1 MVTTTKPDNSI
12 NNRPPVFV
20 VLQLSGGNDFMS
32 TVIPYNDPH
41 YFEYRKTVGIPEDDA
56 LHIDGG
62 YAFHPSMG
70 SVKNLWDEGKVAI
83 FPGTGYASPNR
94 SHFRSMDI
102 WHTANPEALSSDGWL
117 GKTIRDLDP
126 NKENVVTGV
135 SFGSGLP
142 RAMYLSGTPAISVSE
157 LEGYGLL
164 TDLAGRQQRQAIK
177 AFTRMY
183 APEEF
188 EEADVVWD
196 HLGQTGLDALTGAD
210 MLKTAPPAYTSS
222 IEYAN
227 DALSQSLKGIAQVH
241 LSGIGTRIFYAQL
254 GGFDVH
260 GAQIQTQ
267 RTLLDNLSRSVGDFF
282 ADLRENSGSEE
293 VIMMIFSE
301 FGRRIKDNGNGTD
314 HGWGSVILM
323 AGGLLKEAQVHTDW
337 PGLKKKNL
345 YEGRDLLSTL
355 DARAVYLSAMAVCFN
370 VEPELLR
377 REVFWGDNLS
387 DLTASL
393 FKI

>member
-1 MVTTTKPDNSI
+1 MVTTAKSDKSI
-12 NNRPPVFV
+12 NTRPPVFV

-70 SVKNLWDEGKVAI
+70 PIKNLWDEGKVAI
-83 FPGTGYASPNR
+83 FPGTGYPSPNR

-196 HLGQTGLDALTGAD
+196 HLGQTGIDALTGAD

-241 LSGIGTRIFYAQL
+241 LSGIGTRVFYAQL

-260 GAQIQTQ
+260 GAQIQTHQ
-267 RTLLDNLSRSVGDFF
+267 TLLANVSRSVGDFF
-282 ADLRENSGSEE
+282 DDLRENDGSQE

-314 HGWGSVILM
+314 HGSGGGTMLIGDRVKGGFYDPYPSLAPEDQLDGDMHFSHDFRSIYSTVLEQWLDLNPNPIVNGSFDQFENVF
-323 AGGLLKEAQVHTDW
+323 
-337 PGLKKKNL
+337 NL
-345 YEGRDLLSTL
+345 
-355 DARAVYLSAMAVCFN
+355 
-370 VEPELLR
+370 
-377 REVFWGDNLS
+377 
-387 DLTASL
+387 
-393 FKI
+393 

>member
-1 MVTTTKPDNSI
+1 MVTTAKSDKSI
-12 NNRPPVFV
+12 KTRPPVFV

-70 SVKNLWDEGKVAI
+70 PIKNLWDEGKVAI
-83 FPGTGYASPNR
+83 FPGTGYPSPNR

-164 TDLAGRQQRQAIK
+164 TDLAGKQQRQAIK

-196 HLGQTGLDALTGAD
+196 HLGQTGIDALTGAD

-241 LSGIGTRIFYAQL
+241 LSGIGTRVFYAQL

-267 RTLLDNLSRSVGDFF
+267 QTLLANVSRSVGDFF
-282 ADLRENSGSEE
+282 DDLRENDGSQE

-314 HGWGSVILM
+314 HGS
-323 AGGLLKEAQVHTDW
+323 GGGTMLIGDRVKGGFYDPYPSLAPEDQLDGDMHFSHDFRSIYSTVLEQW
-337 PGLKKKNL
+337 LGLNPVPIVNGAFDQFENVFNL
-345 YEGRDLLSTL
+345 
-355 DARAVYLSAMAVCFN
+355 
-370 VEPELLR
+370 
-377 REVFWGDNLS
+377 
-387 DLTASL
+387 
-393 FKI
+393 

>member
-1 MVTTTKPDNSI
+1 MVTTAKSDKSI
-12 NNRPPVFV
+12 NTRPPVFV

-70 SVKNLWDEGKVAI
+70 PIKNLWDEGKVAI
-83 FPGTGYASPNR
+83 FPGTGYPSPNR

-142 RAMYLSGTPAISVSE
+142 RAMYLSGTPAISGSE

-196 HLGQTGLDALTGAD
+196 HLGQTGIDALTGAD

-241 LSGIGTRIFYAQL
+241 LSGIGTRVFYAQL

-267 RTLLDNLSRSVGDFF
+267 QTLLANVSRSVGDFF
-282 ADLRENSGSEE
+282 DDLRENDGSQE

-314 HGWGSVILM
+314 HGSGGGTMLIGDRVKGGFYDPYPSLAPEDQLDGDMHFSHDFRSIYSTVLEQWLDLNPNPIVNGSFDQFENVF
-323 AGGLLKEAQVHTDW
+323 
-337 PGLKKKNL
+337 NL
-345 YEGRDLLSTL
+345 
-355 DARAVYLSAMAVCFN
+355 
-370 VEPELLR
+370 
-377 REVFWGDNLS
+377 
-387 DLTASL
+387 
-393 FKI
+393 

>member
-1 MVTTTKPDNSI
+1 MVSKTKSAKET

-70 SVKNLWDEGKVAI
+70 SIKNLWDEGKVAI
-83 FPGTGYASPNR
+83 FPGTGYPSPNR

-126 NKENVVTGV
+126 QKENVVTGV

-196 HLGQTGLDALTGAD
+196 HLGQTGIDALTGAD

-222 IEYAN
+222 VEYAN

-241 LSGIGTRIFYAQL
+241 LSGIGTRMFYAQL

-267 RTLLDNLSRSVGDFF
+267 QTLLQNVSRSVGDFF
-282 ADLRENSGSEE
+282 DDLRENDGSQE

-314 HGWGSVILM
+314 HGS
-323 AGGLLKEAQVHTDW
+323 GGGTLLIGDRVKGGFYDPYPSLAPEDQLDGDMHFSHDFRSIYSTVLEQW
-337 PGLKKKNL
+337 LGLNPVPIVNGAFDQFENVFNL
-345 YEGRDLLSTL
+345 
-355 DARAVYLSAMAVCFN
+355 
-370 VEPELLR
+370 
-377 REVFWGDNLS
+377 
-387 DLTASL
+387 
-393 FKI
+393 

>member
-1 MVTTTKPDNSI
+1 MVTTAKSDKSI
-12 NNRPPVFV
+12 KTRPPVFV

-70 SVKNLWDEGKVAI
+70 PIKNLWDEGKVAI
-83 FPGTGYASPNR
+83 FPGTGYPSPNR

-164 TDLAGRQQRQAIK
+164 TDLAGKQQRQAIK

-196 HLGQTGLDALTGAD
+196 HLGQTGIDALTGAD

-241 LSGIGTRIFYAQL
+241 LSGIGTRVFYAQL

-267 RTLLDNLSRSVGDFF
+267 QTLLANVSRSVGDFF
-282 ADLRENSGSEE
+282 DDLRENDGSQE

-314 HGWGSVILM
+314 HGSGGGTMLIGDRVKGGFYDPYPSLAPEDQLDGDMHFSHDFRSIYSTVLEQWLDLNPNPIVNGSFDQFENVF
-323 AGGLLKEAQVHTDW
+323 
-337 PGLKKKNL
+337 NL
-345 YEGRDLLSTL
+345 
-355 DARAVYLSAMAVCFN
+355 
-370 VEPELLR
+370 
-377 REVFWGDNLS
+377 
-387 DLTASL
+387 
-393 FKI
+393 

>member
-1 MVTTTKPDNSI
+1 MVSKTKSAKET

-70 SVKNLWDEGKVAI
+70 SIKNLWDEGKVAI
-83 FPGTGYASPNR
+83 FPGTGYPSPNR

-126 NKENVVTGV
+126 QKENVVTGV

-196 HLGQTGLDALTGAD
+196 HLGQTGIDALTGAD

-222 IEYAN
+222 VEYAN

-267 RTLLDNLSRSVGDFF
+267 QTLLQNVSRSVGDFF
-282 ADLRENSGSEE
+282 DDLRENDGSQE

-314 HGWGSVILM
+314 HGS
-323 AGGLLKEAQVHTDW
+323 GGGTLLIGDRVKGGFYDPYPSLAPEDQLDGDMHFSHDFRSIYSTVLEQW
-337 PGLKKKNL
+337 LGLNPVPIVNGAFDQFENVLNL
-345 YEGRDLLSTL
+345 
-355 DARAVYLSAMAVCFN
+355 
-370 VEPELLR
+370 
-377 REVFWGDNLS
+377 
-387 DLTASL
+387 
-393 FKI
+393 

>member
-1 MVTTTKPDNSI
+1 MVSKTKSAKET
-12 NNRPPVFV
+12 NNQPPVFV

-70 SVKNLWDEGKVAI
+70 PIKNLWDEGKVAI
-83 FPGTGYASPNR
+83 FPGTGYPSPNR

-196 HLGQTGLDALTGAD
+196 HLGQTGIDALTGAD

-241 LSGIGTRIFYAQL
+241 LSGIGTRVFYAQL

-267 RTLLDNLSRSVGDFF
+267 QTLLANVSRSVGDFF
-282 ADLRENSGSEE
+282 DDLRENDGSQE

-314 HGWGSVILM
+314 HGSGGGTMLIGDRVKGGFYDPYPSLAPEDQLDGDMHFSHDFRSIYSTVLEQWLDLNPNPIVNGSFDQFENVF
-323 AGGLLKEAQVHTDW
+323 
-337 PGLKKKNL
+337 NL
-345 YEGRDLLSTL
+345 
-355 DARAVYLSAMAVCFN
+355 
-370 VEPELLR
+370 
-377 REVFWGDNLS
+377 
-387 DLTASL
+387 
-393 FKI
+393 

>member
-314 HGWGSVILM
+314 HGS
-323 AGGLLKEAQVHTDW
+323 GGGTFLIGDRVKGGFYDPYPSLAPEDQLDGDMHFSHDFRSIYSTVLEQW
-337 PGLKKKNL
+337 L
-345 YEGRDLLSTL
+345 DLNPNPIVNGTF
-355 DARAVYLSAMAVCFN
+355 DQFENVFN
-370 VEPELLR
+370 
-377 REVFWGDNLS
+377 
-387 DLTASL
+387 
-393 FKI
+393 I

>member
-1 MVTTTKPDNSI
+1 MVSKTKSAKET

-70 SVKNLWDEGKVAI
+70 SIKNLWDEGKVAI
-83 FPGTGYASPNR
+83 FPGTGYPSPNR

-102 WHTANPEALSSDGWL
+102 WHPANPEALSSDGWL

-126 NKENVVTGV
+126 QKENVVTGV

-196 HLGQTGLDALTGAD
+196 HLGQTGIDALTGAD

-222 IEYAN
+222 VEYAN

-267 RTLLDNLSRSVGDFF
+267 QTLLQNVSRSVGDFF
-282 ADLRENSGSEE
+282 DDLRENDGSQE

-314 HGWGSVILM
+314 HGS
-323 AGGLLKEAQVHTDW
+323 GGGTLLIGDRVKGGFYDPYPSLAPEDQLDGDMHFSHDFRSIYSTVLEQW
-337 PGLKKKNL
+337 LGLNPVPIVNGAFDQFENVFNL
-345 YEGRDLLSTL
+345 
-355 DARAVYLSAMAVCFN
+355 
-370 VEPELLR
+370 
-377 REVFWGDNLS
+377 
-387 DLTASL
+387 
-393 FKI
+393 

>member
-1 MVTTTKPDNSI
+1 MVSKTKSAKET

-70 SVKNLWDEGKVAI
+70 SIKNLWDEGKVAI
-83 FPGTGYASPNR
+83 FPGTGYPSPNR

-126 NKENVVTGV
+126 QKENVVTGV

-196 HLGQTGLDALTGAD
+196 HLGQTGIDALTGAD

-222 IEYAN
+222 VEYAN

-267 RTLLDNLSRSVGDFF
+267 QTLLQNVSRSVGDFF
-282 ADLRENSGSEE
+282 DDLRENDGSQE

-314 HGWGSVILM
+314 HGS
-323 AGGLLKEAQVHTDW
+323 GGGTLLIGDRVKGGFYDPYPSLAPEDQLDGDMHFSHDFRSIYSTVLEQW
-337 PGLKKKNL
+337 LGLNPVPIVNGAFDQFENVFNL
-345 YEGRDLLSTL
+345 
-355 DARAVYLSAMAVCFN
+355 
-370 VEPELLR
+370 
-377 REVFWGDNLS
+377 
-387 DLTASL
+387 
-393 FKI
+393 

>member
-1 MVTTTKPDNSI
+1 MVTTAKSDKSI
-12 NNRPPVFV
+12 KTRPPVFV

-70 SVKNLWDEGKVAI
+70 PIKNLWDEGKVAI
-83 FPGTGYASPNR
+83 FPGTGYPSPNR

-164 TDLAGRQQRQAIK
+164 TDLAGKQQRQAIK

-196 HLGQTGLDALTGAD
+196 HLGQTGIDALTGAD

-241 LSGIGTRIFYAQL
+241 LSGIGTRVFYAQL

-267 RTLLDNLSRSVGDFF
+267 QTLLANVSRSVGDFF
-282 ADLRENSGSEE
+282 DDLRENDGSQE

-314 HGWGSVILM
+314 HGSGGGTILIGDRVKGGFYDPYPSLAPEDQLDGDMHFSHDFRSIYSTVLEQWLDLNPNPIVNGSFDQFENVF
-323 AGGLLKEAQVHTDW
+323 
-337 PGLKKKNL
+337 NL
-345 YEGRDLLSTL
+345 
-355 DARAVYLSAMAVCFN
+355 
-370 VEPELLR
+370 
-377 REVFWGDNLS
+377 
-387 DLTASL
+387 
-393 FKI
+393 

>member
-282 ADLRENSGSEE
+282 DDLRENSGSEE

-314 HGWGSVILM
+314 HGS
-323 AGGLLKEAQVHTDW
+323 GGGTFLIGDRVKGGFYDPYPSLAPEDQLDGDMHFSHDFRSIYSTVLEQW
-337 PGLKKKNL
+337 L
-345 YEGRDLLSTL
+345 DLNPNPIVNGTF
-355 DARAVYLSAMAVCFN
+355 DQFENVFN
-370 VEPELLR
+370 
-377 REVFWGDNLS
+377 
-387 DLTASL
+387 
-393 FKI
+393 I

>member
-1 MVTTTKPDNSI
+1 MVSKTKSAKET

-70 SVKNLWDEGKVAI
+70 SIKNLWDEGKVAI
-83 FPGTGYASPNR
+83 FPGTGYPSPNR

-126 NKENVVTGV
+126 QKENVVTGV

-196 HLGQTGLDALTGAD
+196 HLGQTGIDALTGAD

-222 IEYAN
+222 VEYAN

-241 LSGIGTRIFYAQL
+241 LSGLGTRIFYAQL

-267 RTLLDNLSRSVGDFF
+267 QTLLQNVSRSVGDFF
-282 ADLRENSGSEE
+282 DDLRENDGSQE

-314 HGWGSVILM
+314 HGS
-323 AGGLLKEAQVHTDW
+323 GGGTLLIGDRVKGGFYDPYPSLAPEDQLDGDMHFSHDFRSIYSTVLEQW
-337 PGLKKKNL
+337 LGLNPVPIVNGAFDQFENVFNL
-345 YEGRDLLSTL
+345 
-355 DARAVYLSAMAVCFN
+355 
-370 VEPELLR
+370 
-377 REVFWGDNLS
+377 
-387 DLTASL
+387 
-393 FKI
+393 

>member
-102 WHTANPEALSSDGWL
+102 WHTANPEALSSEGWL

-126 NKENVVTGV
+126 YKENVVTGV

-282 ADLRENSGSEE
+282 DDLRENSGSEE

-314 HGWGSVILM
+314 HGS
-323 AGGLLKEAQVHTDW
+323 GGGTFLIGDRVKGGFYDPYPSLAPEDQLDGDMHFSHDFRSIYSTVLEQW
-337 PGLKKKNL
+337 L
-345 YEGRDLLSTL
+345 DLNPNPIVNGTF
-355 DARAVYLSAMAVCFN
+355 DQFENVFN
-370 VEPELLR
+370 
-377 REVFWGDNLS
+377 
-387 DLTASL
+387 
-393 FKI
+393 I

>member
-1 MVTTTKPDNSI
+1 MVTTAKSDKSI
-12 NNRPPVFV
+12 KTRPPVFV

-70 SVKNLWDEGKVAI
+70 PIKNLWDEGKVAI
-83 FPGTGYASPNR
+83 FPGTGYPSPNR

-164 TDLAGRQQRQAIK
+164 TDLAGKQQRQAIK

-196 HLGQTGLDALTGAD
+196 HLGQTGIDALTGAD

-241 LSGIGTRIFYAQL
+241 LSGIGTRVFYAQL

-267 RTLLDNLSRSVGDFF
+267 QTLLANVSRSVGDFF
-282 ADLRENSGSEE
+282 DDLRENDGSQE

-314 HGWGSVILM
+314 HGS
-323 AGGLLKEAQVHTDW
+323 GGGTMLIGDRVKGGFYDPYPSLAPEDQLDGDMHFSHDFRSI
-337 PGLKKKNL
+337 
-345 YEGRDLLSTL
+345 YSTVL
-355 DARAVYLSAMAVCFN
+355 
-370 VEPELLR
+370 EP
-377 REVFWGDNLS
+377 VS
-387 DLTASL
+387 YTHLTLPTKA
-393 FKI
+393 

>member
-1 MVTTTKPDNSI
+1 MVSKTKSAKET

-70 SVKNLWDEGKVAI
+70 SIKNLWDEGKVAI
-83 FPGTGYASPNR
+83 FPGTGYPSPNR

-126 NKENVVTGV
+126 QKENVVTGV

-196 HLGQTGLDALTGAD
+196 HLGQTGIDALTGAD

-222 IEYAN
+222 VEYAN

-267 RTLLDNLSRSVGDFF
+267 QTLLQNVSRSGGDFF
-282 ADLRENSGSEE
+282 DDLRENDGSQE

-314 HGWGSVILM
+314 HGS
-323 AGGLLKEAQVHTDW
+323 GGGTLLIGDRVKGGFYDPYPSLAPEDQLDGDMHFSHDFRSIYSTVLEQW
-337 PGLKKKNL
+337 LGLNPVPIVNGAFDQFENVFNL
-345 YEGRDLLSTL
+345 
-355 DARAVYLSAMAVCFN
+355 
-370 VEPELLR
+370 
-377 REVFWGDNLS
+377 
-387 DLTASL
+387 
-393 FKI
+393 

>member
-1 MVTTTKPDNSI
+1 MVTTAKSDKSI
-12 NNRPPVFV
+12 NTRPPVFV

-70 SVKNLWDEGKVAI
+70 PIKNLWDEGKVAI
-83 FPGTGYASPNR
+83 FPGTGYPSPNR

-196 HLGQTGLDALTGAD
+196 HLGQTGIDALTGAD

-241 LSGIGTRIFYAQL
+241 LSGIGTRVFYAQL

-267 RTLLDNLSRSVGDFF
+267 QTLLANVSRSVGDFF
-282 ADLRENSGSEE
+282 DDLRENDGSQE

-314 HGWGSVILM
+314 HGSGGGTMLIGDRIKGGFYDPYPSLAPEDQLDGDMHFSHDFRSIYSTVLEQWLGLNPNPIVNGSFDQFENVF
-323 AGGLLKEAQVHTDW
+323 
-337 PGLKKKNL
+337 NL
-345 YEGRDLLSTL
+345 
-355 DARAVYLSAMAVCFN
+355 
-370 VEPELLR
+370 
-377 REVFWGDNLS
+377 
-387 DLTASL
+387 
-393 FKI
+393 

>member
-1 MVTTTKPDNSI
+1 MVTTAKSDKSI
-12 NNRPPVFV
+12 NTRPPVFV

-70 SVKNLWDEGKVAI
+70 PIKNLWDEGKVAI
-83 FPGTGYASPNR
+83 FPGTGYPSPNR

-196 HLGQTGLDALTGAD
+196 HLGQTGIDALTGAD

-241 LSGIGTRIFYAQL
+241 LSGIGTRVFYAQL

-267 RTLLDNLSRSVGDFF
+267 QTLLANVSRSVGDFF
-282 ADLRENSGSEE
+282 DDLRENDGSQE

-314 HGWGSVILM
+314 HGSGGGTMLIGDRVKGGFYDPYPSLAPEDQLDGDMHFSHDFRSIYSTVLEQWLGLNPNPIVNGSFDQFENVF
-323 AGGLLKEAQVHTDW
+323 
-337 PGLKKKNL
+337 NL
-345 YEGRDLLSTL
+345 
-355 DARAVYLSAMAVCFN
+355 
-370 VEPELLR
+370 
-377 REVFWGDNLS
+377 
-387 DLTASL
+387 
-393 FKI
+393 

>member
-1 MVTTTKPDNSI
+1 MVSKTKSAKET

-41 YFEYRKTVGIPEDDA
+41 YFEYRKTVGIPVDDA

-70 SVKNLWDEGKVAI
+70 SIKNLWDEGKVAI
-83 FPGTGYASPNR
+83 FPGTGYPSPNR

-126 NKENVVTGV
+126 QKENVVTGV

-196 HLGQTGLDALTGAD
+196 HLGQTGIDALTGAD

-222 IEYAN
+222 VEYAN

-267 RTLLDNLSRSVGDFF
+267 QTLLQNVSRSVGDFF
-282 ADLRENSGSEE
+282 DDLRENDGSQE

-314 HGWGSVILM
+314 HGS
-323 AGGLLKEAQVHTDW
+323 GGGTLLIGDRVKGGFYDPYPSLAPEDQLDGDMHFSHDFRSIYSTVLEQW
-337 PGLKKKNL
+337 LGLNPVPIVNGAFDQFENVFNL
-345 YEGRDLLSTL
+345 
-355 DARAVYLSAMAVCFN
+355 
-370 VEPELLR
+370 
-377 REVFWGDNLS
+377 
-387 DLTASL
+387 
-393 FKI
+393 

>member
-1 MVTTTKPDNSI
+1 MVTTAKSDKSI
-12 NNRPPVFV
+12 KTRPPVFV

-70 SVKNLWDEGKVAI
+70 PIKNLWDEGKVAI
-83 FPGTGYASPNR
+83 FPGTGYPSPNR

-164 TDLAGRQQRQAIK
+164 TDLAGKQQRQAIK

-196 HLGQTGLDALTGAD
+196 HLGQTGIDALTGAD

-241 LSGIGTRIFYAQL
+241 LSGIGTRVFYAQL

-267 RTLLDNLSRSVGDFF
+267 QTLLANVSRSVGDFF
-282 ADLRENSGSEE
+282 DDLRENDGSQE

-314 HGWGSVILM
+314 HGSGGGTMLIGDRVKGGFYDPYPSLAPEDQLDGDMHFSHDFRSIYSTVLEQWLGLNPNPIVNGSFDQFENVF
-323 AGGLLKEAQVHTDW
+323 
-337 PGLKKKNL
+337 NL
-345 YEGRDLLSTL
+345 
-355 DARAVYLSAMAVCFN
+355 
-370 VEPELLR
+370 
-377 REVFWGDNLS
+377 
-387 DLTASL
+387 
-393 FKI
+393 

>member
-1 MVTTTKPDNSI
+1 MVTTAKSDKSI
-12 NNRPPVFV
+12 NTRPPVFV

-70 SVKNLWDEGKVAI
+70 PIKNLWDEGKVAI
-83 FPGTGYASPNR
+83 FPGTGYPSPNR

-196 HLGQTGLDALTGAD
+196 HLGQTGIDALTGAD
-210 MLKTAPPAYTSS
+210 MLKTAHPAYTSS

-241 LSGIGTRIFYAQL
+241 LSGIGTRVFYAQL

-267 RTLLDNLSRSVGDFF
+267 QTLLANVSRSVGDFF
-282 ADLRENSGSEE
+282 DDLRENDGSQE

-314 HGWGSVILM
+314 HGSGGGTMLIGDRVKGGFYDPYPSLAPEDQLDGDMHFSHDFRSIYSTVLEQWLDLNPNPIVNGSFDQFENVF
-323 AGGLLKEAQVHTDW
+323 
-337 PGLKKKNL
+337 NL
-345 YEGRDLLSTL
+345 
-355 DARAVYLSAMAVCFN
+355 
-370 VEPELLR
+370 
-377 REVFWGDNLS
+377 
-387 DLTASL
+387 
-393 FKI
+393 

>member
-1 MVTTTKPDNSI
+1 MVTTAKSDKSFNT
-12 NNRPPVFV
+12 RPPVFV

-70 SVKNLWDEGKVAI
+70 PIKNLWDEGKVAI
-83 FPGTGYASPNR
+83 FPGTGYPSPNR

-196 HLGQTGLDALTGAD
+196 HLGQTGIDALTGAD

-241 LSGIGTRIFYAQL
+241 LSGIGTRVFYAQL

-267 RTLLDNLSRSVGDFF
+267 QTLLANVSRSVGDFF
-282 ADLRENSGSEE
+282 DDLRENDGSQE

-314 HGWGSVILM
+314 HGSGGGTMLIGDRVKGGFYDPYPSLAPEDQLDGDMHFSHDFRSIYSTVLEQWLDLNPNPIVNGSFDQFENVF
-323 AGGLLKEAQVHTDW
+323 
-337 PGLKKKNL
+337 NL
-345 YEGRDLLSTL
+345 
-355 DARAVYLSAMAVCFN
+355 
-370 VEPELLR
+370 
-377 REVFWGDNLS
+377 
-387 DLTASL
+387 
-393 FKI
+393 

>member
-1 MVTTTKPDNSI
+1 MVTTAKSDKSI
-12 NNRPPVFV
+12 NTRPPVFV

-70 SVKNLWDEGKVAI
+70 PIKNLWDEGKVAI
-83 FPGTGYASPNR
+83 FPGTGYPSPNR

-196 HLGQTGLDALTGAD
+196 HLGQTGIDALTGAD

-241 LSGIGTRIFYAQL
+241 LSGIGTRVFYAQL

-267 RTLLDNLSRSVGDFF
+267 QTLLANVSRSVGDFF
-282 ADLRENSGSEE
+282 DDRRENDGSQE

-314 HGWGSVILM
+314 HGSGGGTMLIGDRVKGGFYDPYPSLAPEDQLDGDMHFSHDFRSIYSTVLEQWLDLNPNPIVNGSFDQFENVF
-323 AGGLLKEAQVHTDW
+323 
-337 PGLKKKNL
+337 NL
-345 YEGRDLLSTL
+345 
-355 DARAVYLSAMAVCFN
+355 
-370 VEPELLR
+370 
-377 REVFWGDNLS
+377 
-387 DLTASL
+387 
-393 FKI
+393 

>member
-1 MVTTTKPDNSI
+1 MVTTAKSDKSI
-12 NNRPPVFV
+12 NTRPPVFV

-41 YFEYRKTVGIPEDDA
+41 YFEYRKTVGISEDDA

-70 SVKNLWDEGKVAI
+70 PIKNLWDEGKVAI
-83 FPGTGYASPNR
+83 FPGTGYPSPNR

-196 HLGQTGLDALTGAD
+196 HLGQTGIDALTGAD

-241 LSGIGTRIFYAQL
+241 LSGIGTRVFYAQL

-267 RTLLDNLSRSVGDFF
+267 QTLLANVSRSVGDFF
-282 ADLRENSGSEE
+282 DDLRENDGSQE

-314 HGWGSVILM
+314 HGSGGGTMLIGDRVKGGFYDPYPSLAPEDQLDGDMHFSHDFRSIYSTVLEQWLGLNPNPIVNGSFDQFENVF
-323 AGGLLKEAQVHTDW
+323 
-337 PGLKKKNL
+337 NL
-345 YEGRDLLSTL
+345 
-355 DARAVYLSAMAVCFN
+355 
-370 VEPELLR
+370 
-377 REVFWGDNLS
+377 
-387 DLTASL
+387 
-393 FKI
+393 

>member
-1 MVTTTKPDNSI
+1 MVSKTKSAKET

-70 SVKNLWDEGKVAI
+70 SIKNLWDEGKVAI
-83 FPGTGYASPNR
+83 FPGTGYPSPNR

-126 NKENVVTGV
+126 QKENVVTGV

-196 HLGQTGLDALTGAD
+196 HLGQTGIAALTGAD

-222 IEYAN
+222 VEYAN

-267 RTLLDNLSRSVGDFF
+267 QTLLQNVSRSVGDFF
-282 ADLRENSGSEE
+282 DDLRENDGSQE

-314 HGWGSVILM
+314 HGS
-323 AGGLLKEAQVHTDW
+323 GGGTLLIGDRVKGGFYDPYPSLAPEDQLDGDMHFSHDFRSIYSTVLEQW
-337 PGLKKKNL
+337 LGLNPVPIVNGAFDQFENVFNL
-345 YEGRDLLSTL
+345 
-355 DARAVYLSAMAVCFN
+355 
-370 VEPELLR
+370 
-377 REVFWGDNLS
+377 
-387 DLTASL
+387 
-393 FKI
+393 

>member
-1 MVTTTKPDNSI
+1 MVSKTKSAKET

-70 SVKNLWDEGKVAI
+70 SIKNLWDEGKVAI
-83 FPGTGYASPNR
+83 FPGTGYPSPNR

-126 NKENVVTGV
+126 QKENVVTGV

-142 RAMYLSGTPAISVSE
+142 RAMYLPGTPAISVSE

-196 HLGQTGLDALTGAD
+196 HLGQTGIDALTGAD

-222 IEYAN
+222 VEYAN

-267 RTLLDNLSRSVGDFF
+267 QTLLQNVSRSVGDFF
-282 ADLRENSGSEE
+282 DDLRENDGSQE

-314 HGWGSVILM
+314 HGS
-323 AGGLLKEAQVHTDW
+323 GGGTLLIGDRVKGGFYDPYPSLAPEDQLDGDMHFSHDFRSIYSTVLEQW
-337 PGLKKKNL
+337 LGLNPVPIVNGAFDQFENVFNL
-345 YEGRDLLSTL
+345 
-355 DARAVYLSAMAVCFN
+355 
-370 VEPELLR
+370 
-377 REVFWGDNLS
+377 
-387 DLTASL
+387 
-393 FKI
+393 

>member
-1 MVTTTKPDNSI
+1 MVTTAKSDKSI
-12 NNRPPVFV
+12 KTRPPVFV

-62 YAFHPSMG
+62 YAFHQSMG
-70 SVKNLWDEGKVAI
+70 PIKNLWDEGKVAI
-83 FPGTGYASPNR
+83 FPGTGYPSPNR

-164 TDLAGRQQRQAIK
+164 TDLAGKQQRQAIK

-196 HLGQTGLDALTGAD
+196 HLGQTGIDALTGAD

-241 LSGIGTRIFYAQL
+241 LSGIGTRVFYAQL

-267 RTLLDNLSRSVGDFF
+267 QTLLANVSRSVGDFF
-282 ADLRENSGSEE
+282 DDLRENDGSQE

-314 HGWGSVILM
+314 HGSGGGTMLIGDRVKGGFYDPYPSLAPEDQLDGDMHFSHDFRSIYSTVLEQWLDLNPNPIVNGSFDQFENVF
-323 AGGLLKEAQVHTDW
+323 
-337 PGLKKKNL
+337 NL
-345 YEGRDLLSTL
+345 
-355 DARAVYLSAMAVCFN
+355 
-370 VEPELLR
+370 
-377 REVFWGDNLS
+377 
-387 DLTASL
+387 
-393 FKI
+393 

>member
-1 MVTTTKPDNSI
+1 MVTTAKSDKSI
-12 NNRPPVFV
+12 KTRPPVFV

-70 SVKNLWDEGKVAI
+70 PIKNLWDEGKVAI
-83 FPGTGYASPNR
+83 FPGTGYPSPNR

-196 HLGQTGLDALTGAD
+196 HLGQTGIDALTGAD

-241 LSGIGTRIFYAQL
+241 LSGIGTRVFYAQL

-267 RTLLDNLSRSVGDFF
+267 QTLLANVSRSVGDFF
-282 ADLRENSGSEE
+282 DDLRENDGSQE

-314 HGWGSVILM
+314 HGSGGGTLLIGDRVKGGFYDPYPSLAPEDQLDGDMHFSHDFRSIYSTVLEQWLDLNPNPIVNGSFDQFENVF
-323 AGGLLKEAQVHTDW
+323 
-337 PGLKKKNL
+337 NL
-345 YEGRDLLSTL
+345 
-355 DARAVYLSAMAVCFN
+355 
-370 VEPELLR
+370 
-377 REVFWGDNLS
+377 
-387 DLTASL
+387 
-393 FKI
+393 

>member
-1 MVTTTKPDNSI
+1 MVTTAKSDKSI
-12 NNRPPVFV
+12 NTRPPVFV

-70 SVKNLWDEGKVAI
+70 PIKNLWDEGKVAI
-83 FPGTGYASPNR
+83 FPGTGYPSPNR

-196 HLGQTGLDALTGAD
+196 HLGQTGIDALTGAD

-241 LSGIGTRIFYAQL
+241 LSGIGTRVFYAQL

-267 RTLLDNLSRSVGDFF
+267 KTLLANVSRSVGDFF
-282 ADLRENSGSEE
+282 DDLRENDGSQE

-314 HGWGSVILM
+314 HGS
-323 AGGLLKEAQVHTDW
+323 GGGTFLIGDRVKGGFYDPYPSLAPEDQLDGDMHFSHDFRSIYSTVLEQW
-337 PGLKKKNL
+337 L
-345 YEGRDLLSTL
+345 DLNPNPIVNGTF
-355 DARAVYLSAMAVCFN
+355 DQFENVFN
-370 VEPELLR
+370 
-377 REVFWGDNLS
+377 
-387 DLTASL
+387 
-393 FKI
+393 I

>member
-267 RTLLDNLSRSVGDFF
+267 RTLLENVSRSVGDFF
-282 ADLRENSGSEE
+282 DDLRENSGSKE

-314 HGWGSVILM
+314 HGS
-323 AGGLLKEAQVHTDW
+323 GGGTLLIGDRVKGGFYDPYPSLAPEDQLDGDMHFSHDFRSIYSTVLEQW
-337 PGLKKKNL
+337 L
-345 YEGRDLLSTL
+345 DLNPNPIVNGTF
-355 DARAVYLSAMAVCFN
+355 DQFEN
-370 VEPELLR
+370 V
-377 REVFWGDNLS
+377 FS
-387 DLTASL
+387 
-393 FKI
+393 I

>member
-1 MVTTTKPDNSI
+1 MVSKTKSAKET

-20 VLQLSGGNDFMS
+20 VLQLSGGNDFLS

-70 SVKNLWDEGKVAI
+70 SIKNLWDEGKVAI
-83 FPGTGYASPNR
+83 FPGTGYPSPNR

-126 NKENVVTGV
+126 QKENVVTGV

-196 HLGQTGLDALTGAD
+196 HLGQTGIDALTGAD

-222 IEYAN
+222 VEYAN

-267 RTLLDNLSRSVGDFF
+267 QTLLQNVSRSVGDFF
-282 ADLRENSGSEE
+282 DDLRENDGSQE

-314 HGWGSVILM
+314 HGS
-323 AGGLLKEAQVHTDW
+323 GGGTLLIGDRVKGGFYDPYPSLAPEDQLDGDMHFSHDFRSIYSTVLEQW
-337 PGLKKKNL
+337 LGLNPVPIVNGAFDQFENVFNL
-345 YEGRDLLSTL
+345 
-355 DARAVYLSAMAVCFN
+355 
-370 VEPELLR
+370 
-377 REVFWGDNLS
+377 
-387 DLTASL
+387 
-393 FKI
+393 

>member
-1 MVTTTKPDNSI
+1 MVSKTKSAKET

-70 SVKNLWDEGKVAI
+70 SIKNLWDEGKVAI
-83 FPGTGYASPNR
+83 FPGTGYPSPNR

-126 NKENVVTGV
+126 QKENVVTGV

-188 EEADVVWD
+188 EEAAVVWD
-196 HLGQTGLDALTGAD
+196 HLGQTGIDALTGAD

-222 IEYAN
+222 VEYAN

-267 RTLLDNLSRSVGDFF
+267 QTLLQNVSRSVGDFF
-282 ADLRENSGSEE
+282 DDLRENDGSQE

-314 HGWGSVILM
+314 HGS
-323 AGGLLKEAQVHTDW
+323 GGGTLLIGDRVKGGFYDPYPSLAPEDQLDGDMHFSHDFRSIYSTVLEQW
-337 PGLKKKNL
+337 LGLNPVPIVNGAFDQFENVFNL
-345 YEGRDLLSTL
+345 
-355 DARAVYLSAMAVCFN
+355 
-370 VEPELLR
+370 
-377 REVFWGDNLS
+377 
-387 DLTASL
+387 
-393 FKI
+393 

>member
-1 MVTTTKPDNSI
+1 MVSKTKSAKET

-70 SVKNLWDEGKVAI
+70 SIKNLWDEGKVAI
-83 FPGTGYASPNR
+83 FPGTGYPSPNR

-126 NKENVVTGV
+126 QKENVVTGV

-196 HLGQTGLDALTGAD
+196 HLGQTGIDTLTGAD

-222 IEYAN
+222 VEYAN

-267 RTLLDNLSRSVGDFF
+267 QTLLQNVSRSVGDFF
-282 ADLRENSGSEE
+282 DDLRENDGSQE

-314 HGWGSVILM
+314 HGS
-323 AGGLLKEAQVHTDW
+323 GGGTLLIGDRVKGGFYDPYPSLAPEDQLDGDMHFSHDFRSIYSTVLEQW
-337 PGLKKKNL
+337 LGLNPVPIVNGAFDQFENVFNL
-345 YEGRDLLSTL
+345 
-355 DARAVYLSAMAVCFN
+355 
-370 VEPELLR
+370 
-377 REVFWGDNLS
+377 
-387 DLTASL
+387 
-393 FKI
+393 

>member
-1 MVTTTKPDNSI
+1 
-12 NNRPPVFV
+12 
-20 VLQLSGGNDFMS
+20 
-32 TVIPYNDPH
+32 
-41 YFEYRKTVGIPEDDA
+41 
-56 LHIDGG
+56 
-62 YAFHPSMG
+62 
-70 SVKNLWDEGKVAI
+70 
-83 FPGTGYASPNR
+83 
-94 SHFRSMDI
+94 MDI

-164 TDLAGRQQRQAIK
+164 TDLAGKQQRQAIK

-196 HLGQTGLDALTGAD
+196 HLGQTGIDALTGAD

-241 LSGIGTRIFYAQL
+241 LSGIGTRVFYAQL

-267 RTLLDNLSRSVGDFF
+267 QTLLANVSRSVGDFF
-282 ADLRENSGSEE
+282 DDLRENDGSQE

-314 HGWGSVILM
+314 HGSGGGTMLIGDRVKGGFYDPYPSLAPEDQLDGDMHFSHDFRSIYSTVLEQWLDLNPNPIVNGSFDQFENVF
-323 AGGLLKEAQVHTDW
+323 
-337 PGLKKKNL
+337 NL
-345 YEGRDLLSTL
+345 
-355 DARAVYLSAMAVCFN
+355 
-370 VEPELLR
+370 
-377 REVFWGDNLS
+377 
-387 DLTASL
+387 
-393 FKI
+393 

>member
-1 MVTTTKPDNSI
+1 MVSKTKSAKET
-12 NNRPPVFV
+12 NNRPPGFV

-32 TVIPYNDPH
+32 TGIPYNDPH
-41 YFEYRKTVGIPEDDA
+41 YFDYRKTVGIPEDDA

-70 SVKNLWDEGKVAI
+70 SIKNLWDEGKVAI
-83 FPGTGYASPNR
+83 FPGTGYPSPNR

-126 NKENVVTGV
+126 QKENVVTGV

-164 TDLAGRQQRQAIK
+164 TDLDGRQQRQAIK

-196 HLGQTGLDALTGAD
+196 HLGQTGIDALTGAD

-222 IEYAN
+222 VEYAN

-267 RTLLDNLSRSVGDFF
+267 QTLLQNVSRSVGDFF
-282 ADLRENSGSEE
+282 DDLRENDGSQE

-314 HGWGSVILM
+314 HGS
-323 AGGLLKEAQVHTDW
+323 GGGTLLIGDRVKGGFYDPYPSLAPEDQLDGDMHFSHDFRSIYSTVLEQW
-337 PGLKKKNL
+337 LGLNPVPIVNGAFDQFENVFNL
-345 YEGRDLLSTL
+345 
-355 DARAVYLSAMAVCFN
+355 
-370 VEPELLR
+370 
-377 REVFWGDNLS
+377 
-387 DLTASL
+387 
-393 FKI
+393 